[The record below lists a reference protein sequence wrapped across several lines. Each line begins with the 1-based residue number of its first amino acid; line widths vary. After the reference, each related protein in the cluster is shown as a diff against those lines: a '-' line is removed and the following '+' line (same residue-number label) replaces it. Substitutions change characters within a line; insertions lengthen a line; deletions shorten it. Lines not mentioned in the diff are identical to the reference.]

1 MAPGNARR
9 PRTLQHGSVF
19 MGLLVSVAIVA
30 VMMME
35 VGVLWST
42 RLRREREAQLLA
54 QGEEIRRAIGLYYE
68 QPGRQYP
75 KTLQDLLLDRRQP
88 TTQRYLRR
96 VYPDPMSGTT
106 DWGVIAGPGE
116 TIMGVFS
123 QAAGQPLKQGN
134 FRHHQES
141 FTGQRSYQGWQ
152 FLYRPGQSNPPK
164 RT

>member
-1 MAPGNARR
+1 
-9 PRTLQHGSVF
+9 

-30 VMMME
+30 VLLME

-68 QPGRQYP
+68 SESRQYP
-75 KTLQDLLLDRRQP
+75 KKLEDLLLDRRQP
-88 TTQRYLRR
+88 TLKRYLRR
-96 VYPDPMSGTT
+96 VYTDPLSGSA
-106 DWGVIAGPGE
+106 DWGIIPGPGE

-134 FRHHQES
+134 FRQHQES
-141 FTGQRSYQGWQ
+141 FTGQGSYQGWQ